1 MIHNMNEYGL
11 GGYRASAYDN
21 DGRIY
26 EHNREL
32 HAERNQIIPI

>member
-1 MIHNMNEYGL
+1 MNGYGL
-11 GGYRASAYDN
+11 GGYGAWVYDN
-21 DGRIY
+21 DGRIR